1 MTATGMPKE
10 MKKPI
15 IAVAIDIF
23 CPGAYRAPAWP
34 AELGPAPGFLE
45 DYAHEK
51 DYVYVVLQPLLFRG
65 AADAEKG
72 FAVAAAAD
80 PADYFRPGRKLDAG
94 DVVFADEKMAQSLPV
109 GVEAVPTSL
118 PPGTRISLELMR
130 GNARLWTS
138 SQREIG
144 LAGLQQVPPSPF
156 LVALEGEVEA
166 ENDWPA
172 LASLNFAHPL
182 ANAFS
187 ELDASQREQV
197 YVWLTAVAMDLL
209 RYKEKPG
216 SLSRAQEDALD
227 LLGLEVPKPTPAEM
241 HSHLVDASRGE
252 RMYDRLLLDEPA
264 QQKELRLS
272 APRFKVVD
280 AGAFARRIRAEIGAS
295 LPDDS
300 THASY
305 LHVWWH
311 AMCKEAARAGASE
324 AWADIT
330 HPSELAGALGRYF
343 GFGERLRW
351 PLPAFDVTAPS
362 NEAFMVPCAQSA
374 GGRFETNAVS
384 LCELVFRVP
393 VAVLGGDPKGLVAR
407 LSVAGQ
413 VRDDS
418 QQPHDAHPLAPQLAQ
433 VTALASQWQASA
445 TCRAQVRRDDCD
457 EDGKPLHDGNGIVMV
472 QPRAAKCVPLDN
484 PKAADLFSVAGV
496 LLDLADNSSRHG
508 LGEGGE
514 GLVPVREPR
523 RALLPEECL
532 AFEPALMGE
541 TRWRIKGH
549 LRAAQVA
556 TVPAEP
562 PLPRVYE
569 FVAARLSSTAVR
581 GVAAGVAN
589 SEAGRFKELLPE
601 LLAGAGRFKAS
612 LWLPNGAG
620 IVDLKDRLVDADGPD
635 SDLRF
640 YVLDDDPAT
649 GIGSVLP
656 APGDGAPDAFQVALV
671 IEVVPG
677 QAGSADAQR
686 WLPFNAV
693 RKTGADVPWVAL
705 NRSALSRVSRSV
717 DRWMERFHVT
727 PVVDGAPNADD
738 PLHQH
743 LSNFN
748 KLRVFCASDGGNY
761 VPVTYPDAAVPLAPT
776 PAGKYRDALP
786 WERGWPQQPPFSYFV
801 GHLYSQENATER
813 PKVGSPDSS
822 QDRVPE
828 ALRYVRY
835 RRADAAAQLAGY
847 VEHQYSYRI
856 PILQKDFTAD
866 ARLATDLRSAAAL
879 VARGKGIAAD
889 AAAGISEQEGKK
901 MPLLEVRIVDGA
913 NALEIAGRADYF
925 VLAFEA
931 EFRAE
936 SVQGDGRTPHVE
948 TLRNIYEAVR
958 DFLHALD
965 GSGASLHAE
974 LFRFDNSLP
983 RADIGRDDAQSI
995 PARLDRFVTGEL
1007 PLKPG
1012 SGVGA
1017 ALRAGLARLAPASF
1031 EKFQQE
1037 VNTLRF
1043 GGSSDVFAPVRLAMD
1058 DADWTWIEGTAPTS
1072 PPDLRALA
1080 NVVRLAL
1087 DLQRPAEL
1095 VIAPSA
1101 AEGRF
1106 IPFSSASDP
1115 SIPGWIEAN
1124 VQQVVARAREELA
1137 TLLQRP
1143 AQAGEGSSL
1152 YRRREWL
1159 CMQPPSGEVV
1169 VEQGAP
1175 VTGAGTHQ
1183 ASKESREGRWRM
1195 IFGDYASTVLV
1206 PPGTMRQVTRVA
1218 EMFYVPMAF
1227 RPLAAHPTLATGND
1241 TLSFAQF
1248 LLGVVGDLL
1257 AGRPPADILLQPSTI
1272 GKASDDGARA
1282 RVRLEHLLTSPGGI
1296 ASALE
1301 QLIHAVHNAADL
1313 QHDPE
1318 KKLTE
1323 LTKRALAL
1331 WDSSQVARS
1340 ASVKALLGQRPELFA
1355 SSRAIGV
1362 VMFDPVRF
1370 ARPLQSVQICKRIS
1384 QKAATEAEAL
1394 IDVDRFVIPPTPSKE
1409 AAVLLDPLE
1418 AALYDTEFELPM
1430 NRYKLP
1436 DGSESTDAIYD
1447 SPIELD
1453 QVTLAWRGGT
1463 SGRTGE
1469 DFLESE
1475 HHFPVVTD
1483 HRPVGRGVEV
1493 DAPHW
1498 NPRWAYAMAGAQ
1510 TGTERRLYLL
1520 PSRRFPAAP
1529 VLLQVAAQGGAGPV
1543 NTSEIN
1549 LTPTAAGDDEQVFL
1563 NALDESLSALNALH
1577 LVIRNDDGHT
1587 AADAPAWKISAGTA
1601 TVKHQDADGWYRIDT
1616 FLEHHYFMVEA
1627 DETGDEPFA
1636 NEVFE
1641 IDVHVN
1647 RDGTM
1652 PEAASQNVPD
1662 GAPSIAPS
1670 PLLQAFRRWQQAQGE
1685 GSRETAVPP
1694 QPAQNEAMSLPA
1706 LVESVAYWLCESVAD
1721 PAQVPAQE
1729 RVARGSESVLKPMA
1743 APREDQ
1749 TPVNFRAAY
1758 ECAAPEPTLTVNVVV
1773 PSPDPASRR
1782 IGSVVQVSMFK
1793 PVAGAVPASVRG
1805 ERAILRVSM
1814 LADPWSR
1821 VRLRMRQVRNRRD
1834 VAGGAPDIDPVF
1846 EMQSAYSSWSA
1857 YSHAEKIIDAQY
1869 FKEAQVP
1876 PSERR
1881 LEITSVGL
1889 EDWIAKPS
1897 TKIDPVV
1904 ATRLR
1909 GVIPEGRPYAGKPY
1923 WNAAEMLDQN
1933 RKVSVVLRQRLPDRH
1948 MLHDGA
1954 AWHGLRQRDLSVPRY
1969 VFGII
1974 AASSVDEQLGAVA
1987 ATTITAGEPELEI
2000 TWLDKSSGGP
2010 VYRITWPVRF
2020 LK

>member
-1 MTATGMPKE
+1 MTN
-10 MKKPI
+10 PI

-23 CPGAYRAPAWP
+23 SPGAYRAPAWP

-65 AADAEKG
+65 AADVAKG

-80 PADYFRPGRKLDAG
+80 PADYFTPGRQLEAG
-94 DVVFADEKMAQSLPV
+94 DVVFADQAIAQSLPA
-109 GVEAVPTSL
+109 GVEPVPASL

-130 GNARLWTS
+130 GNAMLWTS
-138 SQREIG
+138 SERDIG
-144 LAGLQQVPPSPF
+144 PAGPQQAPPSPF
-156 LVALEGEVEA
+156 LVALDE
-166 ENDWPA
+166 WPA

-197 YVWLTAVAMDLL
+197 YVWLTAAAMDLL
-209 RYKEKPG
+209 RHKEDQDP
-216 SLSRAQEDALD
+216 LSTGQQEALAI
-227 LLGLEVPKPTPAEM
+227 LELKDPLPTPAEM
-241 HSHLVDASRGE
+241 REHLVANSRGE
-252 RMYDRLLLDEPA
+252 RMYDRLLHDDPV
-264 QQKELRLS
+264 QQKALRLS
-272 APRFKVVD
+272 APRFKVID
-280 AGAFARRIRAEIGAS
+280 GNAFARRIRAEIGAS
-295 LPDDS
+295 LPAGS

-311 AMCKEAARAGASE
+311 AMCKEAARPGTSD
-324 AWADIT
+324 AWADGT
-330 HPSELAGALGRYF
+330 RASEFAGALGRYF

-351 PLPAFDVTAPS
+351 PQPAFDVTGPS
-362 NEAFMVPCAQSA
+362 NDVFMVPRAQSA
-374 GGRFETNAVS
+374 GGRFETNAAS

-393 VAVLGGDPKGLVAR
+393 TAVLGGDPKGLVAR

-413 VRDDS
+413 VRDDAK
-418 QQPHDAHPLAPQLAQ
+418 QANGAHRLAPQLAH
-433 VTALASQWQASA
+433 VAALARQWHASA
-445 TCRAQVRRDDCD
+445 TCRAQVRRDDRD
-457 EDGKPLHDGNGIVMV
+457 EEGKPLKDANGIVMV

-484 PKAADLFSVAGV
+484 PGAPGMYSVASV
-496 LLDLADNSSRHG
+496 LLDLADTSARHG

-532 AFEPALMGE
+532 AFEPALSGA
-541 TRWRIKGH
+541 TCWRIKGH
-549 LRAAQVA
+549 LRAAPVA
-556 TVPAEP
+556 TVQAEP

-569 FVAARLSSTAVR
+569 FVAARLSSIPVV
-581 GVAAGVAN
+581 GVPAGVAD
-589 SEAGRFKELLPE
+589 SEAARFKELLPE
-601 LLAGAGRFKAS
+601 LLAGGGRFTAS

-620 IVDLKDRLVDADGPD
+620 IVGLKDRLVDADGPE

-640 YVLDDDPAT
+640 YVLDDDPAG

-656 APGDGAPDAFQVALV
+656 APGDGAPDAFPVALA

-677 QAGSADAQR
+677 HAGSADAQR
-686 WLPFNAV
+686 WLPFNTV

-727 PVVDGAPNADD
+727 PLVDGAPNADD
-738 PLHQH
+738 PLRQH

-748 KLRVFCASDGGNY
+748 KLRVFCASDGGTY
-761 VPVTYPDAAVPLAPT
+761 VPVTYPDAAVPLT
-776 PAGKYRDALP
+776 PAPAGRYLDALP

-813 PKVGSPDSS
+813 PDVGSPDSS

-866 ARLATDLRSAAAL
+866 ARLATDLRNAAAL
-879 VARGKGIAAD
+879 VARGKGVAEV
-889 AAAGISEQEGKK
+889 AAAGIAEQEGKK
-901 MPLLEVRIVDGA
+901 SPLLEVRIVDGA

-925 VLAFEA
+925 VRAFEA
-931 EFRAE
+931 ESHAE
-936 SVQGDGRTPHVE
+936 SVQGAGRTPHVE
-948 TLRNIYEAVR
+948 TLRGIYEAVR
-958 DFLHALD
+958 DLLHALD
-965 GSGASLHAE
+965 GGGAFLHAE

-983 RADIGRDDAQSI
+983 RAGAGRDDAQSI

-1012 SGVGA
+1012 SGVGG
-1017 ALRAGLARLAPASF
+1017 ALRAGLARLAPATF
-1031 EKFQQE
+1031 EEFQRE
-1037 VNTLRF
+1037 VNALRS
-1043 GGSSDVFAPVRLAMD
+1043 GGGRDVFAPVRLPMD
-1058 DADWTWIEGTAPTS
+1058 DADWTWVEGTAPTS
-1072 PPDLRALA
+1072 APDLRALA

-1087 DLQRPAEL
+1087 DLQRPAKL
-1095 VIAPSA
+1095 VIDPSA

-1124 VQQVVARAREELA
+1124 VQQVVDRAREELGA
-1137 TLLQRP
+1137 LLQRP

-1159 CMQPPSGEVV
+1159 CMQPPGGEVV
-1169 VEQGAP
+1169 VEQGPP
-1175 VTGAGTHQ
+1175 VTGAGAPQ
-1183 ASKESREGRWRM
+1183 ASKESREGRWRL

-1218 EMFYVPMAF
+1218 EMFYVPAAF
-1227 RPLAAHPTLATGND
+1227 QPLAAHPALATGND

-1248 LLGVVGDLL
+1248 LLGVAGDLL
-1257 AGRPPADILLQPSTI
+1257 AGRRPADILLKPSAI

-1282 RVRLEHLLTSPGGI
+1282 RVRLEHLLASPGGV

-1301 QLIHAVHNAADL
+1301 QLVHAVHNDADL
-1313 QHDPE
+1313 QGVPD
-1318 KKLTE
+1318 KLTQ
-1323 LTKRALAL
+1323 RALSL
-1331 WDSSQVARS
+1331 WDRSAAARS

-1355 SSRAIGV
+1355 NSRAIGV
-1362 VMFDPVRF
+1362 AVFDPDRF

-1384 QKAATEAEAL
+1384 QKAAIEAEAL
-1394 IDVDRFVIPPTPSKE
+1394 IDVDRLVIPPTPPAE
-1409 AAVLLDPLE
+1409 PAVLLDPLE
-1418 AALYDTEFELPM
+1418 AARYDTEFELPM

-1436 DGSESTDAIYD
+1436 DGSESADAIYD
-1447 SPIELD
+1447 SPIELG

-1475 HHFPVVTD
+1475 HHFPVATD

-1498 NPRWAYAMAGAQ
+1498 NPRWTYAMTGAQ
-1510 TGTERRLYLL
+1510 AGTVRRLYLL

-1529 VLLQVAAQGGAGPV
+1529 VSLQVAAQGGAGPV
-1543 NTSEIN
+1543 NTSAIN
-1549 LTPTAAGDDEQVFL
+1549 LTLTAAGQAEQVFRKT
-1563 NALDESLSALNALH
+1563 LDASLSALDALR
-1577 LVIRNDDGHT
+1577 LVIRNDDGHA
-1587 AADAPAWKISAGTA
+1587 AADAPAWEISAGIA
-1601 TVKHQDADGWYRIDT
+1601 TVEHQEAEGWYRIDT

-1627 DETGDEPFA
+1627 DETGDDPFA

-1641 IDVHVN
+1641 IDVQVN
-1647 RDGTM
+1647 REGTM
-1652 PEAASQNVPD
+1652 PASAGSPAAAGSLPVV
-1662 GAPSIAPS
+1662 SS
-1670 PLLQAFRRWQQAQGE
+1670 PLLLAFRRWQQAQGE
-1685 GSRETAVPP
+1685 GSRATAVSA
-1694 QPAQNEAMSLPA
+1694 QPAQDEAMNLPA

-1729 RVARGSESVLKPMA
+1729 RVARGSESVLRPIA
-1743 APREDQ
+1743 APPTDD

-1758 ECAAPEPTLTVNVVV
+1758 ECADPDATLKVEVVV
-1773 PSPDPASRR
+1773 PSPDPASQR
-1782 IGSVVQVSMFK
+1782 IGGVVRVAMFK
-1793 PVAGAVPASVRG
+1793 PAAGAVPASVRG
-1805 ERAILRVSM
+1805 ERAILRVSV

-1821 VRLRMRQVRNRRD
+1821 VRLRMRQIRNRRD

-1846 EMQSAYSSWSA
+1846 EMPSAYSSWSA
-1857 YSHAEKIIDAQY
+1857 YSHAEKIIDAQH
-1869 FKEAQVP
+1869 FKDAQVP

-1881 LEITSVGL
+1881 LEITSVRL
-1889 EDWIAKPS
+1889 QDWIAKRSSAAPPD
-1897 TKIDPVV
+1897 IGPVV
-1904 ATRLR
+1904 ATRLG
-1909 GVIPEGRPYAGKPY
+1909 GVIPAGGPYAGKPY
-1923 WNAAEMLDQN
+1923 WNAAEMLDPN
-1933 RKVSVVLRQRLPDRH
+1933 RKVSVVLRQRQPDRH

-1954 AWHGLRQRDLSVPRY
+1954 AWRGLGQRDLSVPRH
-1969 VFGII
+1969 VFGVMS
-1974 AASSVDEQLGAVA
+1974 ASSIDAKLRAVA
-1987 ATTITAGEPELEI
+1987 ATSITAGEPELEI

-2020 LK
+2020 SK